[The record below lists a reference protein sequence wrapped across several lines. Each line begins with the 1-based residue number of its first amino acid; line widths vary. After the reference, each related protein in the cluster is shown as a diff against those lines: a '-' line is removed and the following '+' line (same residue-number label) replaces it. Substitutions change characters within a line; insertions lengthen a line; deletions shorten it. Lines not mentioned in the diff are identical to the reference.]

1 MRLLHLSAIRF
12 LLVALSFFSSQALA
26 SPAQDL
32 LNQAAYFIA
41 VRYNGFSS
49 ADTSNFATQFQ
60 PELDLACKDML
71 ETCPYS
77 SAVPIIQKMMQALN
91 DGHSY
96 YLTPE
101 QYEEQLA
108 QSRGLGGSSLRLGI
122 ITADAKDSFDRIVAD
137 VWAGSAADKA
147 GLKRGDRI
155 VGFNNQSSSVL
166 AQNFRI
172 LLAKEVSSGNEVR
185 LNLRRAGLP
194 LELKVRGS
202 SVRSPLPT
210 YKTINAKVGYLR
222 LPIFD
227 VSGAVASTV
236 HSLLKAQKVLP
247 ANLIVDVRD
256 NPGGLATETIG
267 AVGAFVEKSGFILET
282 KDGSNEQR
290 VEKGAVLIAGL
301 RLNIVP
307 QPFMYKG
314 KVLVLV
320 NKSSY
325 SGAEYFAQ
333 LLQDQ
338 KRVTVIGEI
347 TGGLGN
353 TATIPFALQDNSAIF
368 ITVSRSLRLTGGY
381 LPAAVTP
388 DVLVPD
394 DLELQS
400 VTGKDAV
407 LEKALELL
415 R

>member
-1 MRLLHLSAIRF
+1 MRFIF
-12 LLVALSFFSSQALA
+12 VALLLFSSSVLA

-41 VRYNGFSS
+41 VRYNGFSN
-49 ADTSNFATQFQ
+49 ADVSNFSTQFQ
-60 PELDLACKDML
+60 PDLDLACKDIL

-77 SAVPIIQKMMQALN
+77 AAVPIIEKMMAALN

-96 YLTPE
+96 YLSPE

-108 QSRGLGGSSLRLGI
+108 QARGLGGSSLRLGI

-155 VGFNNQSSSVL
+155 VGFNNQSATAL
-166 AQNFRI
+166 AQNFRT
-172 LLAKEVSSGNEVR
+172 LLAKEISTGNEVR

-210 YKTINAKVGYLR
+210 YKPINAKVGYLR

-236 HSLLKAQKVLP
+236 HSLLKSQKVLP
-247 ANLIVDVRD
+247 PNLIVDVRD
-256 NPGGLATETIG
+256 NPGGLATEMIG

-307 QPFMYKG
+307 QPFLYKG

-320 NKSSY
+320 NRNSF

-338 KRVTVIGEI
+338 KRVAVIGET

-381 LPAAVTP
+381 LPAAVIP
-388 DVLVPD
+388 DVLIPD

-407 LEKALELL
+407 LDKALELL

>member
-1 MRLLHLSAIRF
+1 MVLLCLS
-12 LLVALSFFSSQALA
+12 SSAFA

-32 LNQAAYFIA
+32 FNQAAYFIA
-41 VRYNGFSS
+41 VRYNGFSK
-49 ADTSNFATQFQ
+49 AETSNFADQFQ
-60 PELDLACKDML
+60 PELDIACKDVL

-77 SAVPIIQKMMQALN
+77 SAVPILQKMMVALD

-96 YLTPE
+96 YLSPE
-101 QYEEQLA
+101 QYEAQLLQA
-108 QSRGLGGSSLRLGI
+108 RGLGGSSLRLGV
-122 ITADAKDSFDRIVAD
+122 ITADAKDGFDRIIAD

-155 VGFNNQSSSVL
+155 TGFNNQSSSTFGT
-166 AQNFRI
+166 NFRVA
-172 LLAKEVSSGNEVR
+172 LAKEIGSGKEVR

-194 LELKVRGS
+194 LELKVKGL

-210 YKTINAKVGYLR
+210 LKILNAKVGYLR

-227 VSGAVASTV
+227 VSGEVASTV
-236 HSLLKAQKVLP
+236 HRLLKTQKNLP

-282 KDGSNEQR
+282 TDGSSEQR
-290 VEKGAVLIAGL
+290 IERGAVLIAGL
-301 RLNIVP
+301 KLNIIP
-307 QPFMYKG
+307 QPFLYKG
-314 KVLVLV
+314 KVIVLV
-320 NKSSY
+320 NKNSF

-338 KRVTVIGEI
+338 KRVTVIGEVS
-347 TGGLGN
+347 GGLGN

-368 ITVSRSLRLTGGY
+368 ITVSRSLRLSGGY
-381 LPAAVTP
+381 LPEAVTP

-400 VTGKDAV
+400 TTGKDMV

-415 R
+415 K